1 MCSSAN
7 ACLTDNRAE
16 DSLREFRVLLA
27 LNDHDQA
34 PALFGA
40 ARALHALGDRAAS
53 RRHVLDALA
62 AAPHYKPAQEFLLK
76 IDRGA
81 NQK

>member
-1 MCSSAN
+1 MIK
-7 ACLTDNRAE
+7 R
-16 DSLREFRVLLA
+16 RRY
-27 LNDHDQA
+27 
-34 PALFGA
+34 FGA
-40 ARALHALGDRAAS
+40 ARALYALGDRAAS
-53 RRHVLDALA
+53 RRNVLDALA